1 LVIAVGRRNP
11 GYKTM
16 NADNTREAMRAWV
29 RSAITA
35 TGLSDWAFAARAGLA
50 TSTITRFLNQPVKH
64 LLSARTL
71 SKISAA
77 ADAPVPGELLS
88 ASVQE
93 RSEIDRALLQIA
105 LAEARRALRGVES
118 DDFSALEA
126 ETVANIYDRLSDAL
140 DDSIAVTDAVK
151 MIRAEFDRQRRAP
164 KRR

>member
-1 LVIAVGRRNP
+1 
-11 GYKTM
+11 M
-16 NADNTREAMRAWV
+16 NAEDNAREAMRAWV
-29 RSAITA
+29 RSVIAA
-35 TGLSDWAFAARAGLA
+35 TGLSDWAFATRAGLA

-93 RSEIDRALLQIA
+93 RAEIDRALLQIA
-105 LAEARRALRGVES
+105 LAEARRALRGVASQPLTGIEGN
-118 DDFSALEA
+118 DFSALEA

-140 DDSIAVTDAVK
+140 DDSIAVTDAIK
-151 MIRAEFDRQRRAP
+151 MIRAEFDRQRRRP